1 MNRKISIGMTAQQA
15 QRYGVTD
22 PISVAEP
29 KPEDLLSTEQ
39 LINTLH
45 TANFFE
51 DEYESLKRYLHHI
64 NKQMRAHI
72 IIFFV

>member
-1 MNRKISIGMTAQQA
+1 MNRKISIGTTAQQT

-29 KPEDLLSTEQ
+29 KPEDLVSTEQ
-39 LINTLH
+39 LINTLC

-51 DEYESLKRYLHHI
+51 DEDESLKRYLHHI
-64 NKQMRAHI
+64 NKKMRACI